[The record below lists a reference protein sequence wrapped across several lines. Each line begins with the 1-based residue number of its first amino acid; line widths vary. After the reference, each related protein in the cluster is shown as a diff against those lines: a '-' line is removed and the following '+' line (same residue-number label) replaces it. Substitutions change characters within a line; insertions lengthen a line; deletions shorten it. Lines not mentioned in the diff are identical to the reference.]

1 MRAGEQRNSLASSRP
16 GDSRPLSDE
25 QASLPSPSPP
35 PAQTVHPRQ
44 SDKDPGLGWGL
55 EGATRFWSSKHRRSS
70 LRTAAQ
76 TKRGGLDTEV
86 PFEHPTET
94 LDTVYPPPWW
104 MGRFFPLRRQSPNK
118 DSVSDRCW
126 PAVGI
131 YEAPGRV
138 RKLKPHG
145 PFLAG
150 SCPTVA
156 HGCPALWSAAGLC
169 PSGQGGDNETVS
181 SFPRCHRLDTE
192 GIDGLVTMGTRAAD
206 PIPSCGA

>member
-1 MRAGEQRNSLASSRP
+1 MSR
-16 GDSRPLSDE
+16 GT
-25 QASLPSPSPP
+25 ASPP
-35 PAQTVHPRQ
+35 PGQGTPGPYLMSGPACPPPRPLLPRLSTPGE

-55 EGATRFWSSKHRRSS
+55 SGATRFWSSKHRRSS

-76 TKRGGLDTEV
+76 TKRGGLDIEV

-104 MGRFFPLRRQSPNK
+104 MVRFFPLRRQSPNK

-138 RKLKPHG
+138 RKLKPMALSGWIVPHG
-145 PFLAG
+145 GPWL
-150 SCPTVA
+150 
-156 HGCPALWSAAGLC
+156 
-169 PSGQGGDNETVS
+169 S
-181 SFPRCHRLDTE
+181 SPVERSWFVPKRPRGRQ
-192 GIDGLVTMGTRAAD
+192 
-206 PIPSCGA
+206 